1 MKRQKTSLIGMLLI
15 LALVLEACSG
25 IGNTAAVEPAPET
38 VQEAP
43 AEPTPTPTPE
53 PEPEEEEAPEAPED
67 DLTDVLYADE
77 FTPAAWADFGSEEK
91 SGEHG
96 DDLICVRGTIG
107 DYDDDKHTLT
117 LKAADGDWTV
127 NCGQALSYAFNEM
140 MVDLRGEEMR
150 VFGTYAGFSQSS
162 ETPRISFIKGVP
174 ELPCRMESIDGE
186 TRITYLDSVWENLR
200 ADKDYAIGHL
210 TWKGVSD
217 WETGNS
223 VDEVGERKIADI
235 SYTPVEDYPAR
246 IRVYYEELPDDMKD
260 WKKADDILE
269 EVLDSYFGEDE
280 IVSTK
285 SATVA
290 GLEGRRVTAA
300 IEIDGVDYTMNAD
313 TYVLLDTDAYYTI
326 MFAEPYFNGSMMNK
340 YAEEFLESV
349 EYSET
354 EAAFDGGEE
363 DKKEEETKTESAKPE
378 NNDKTGTSN
387 KPDTTEKTDTTGSS
401 SSNNKKKTEF
411 PKYNDILCQYDVTLN
426 YSWTDKTT
434 GEELKD
440 GYSYRGIIEASN
452 LVSYDEETGLAMCL
466 RGDVKGDGDI
476 PLYFSYTDDGRIQY
490 SATYEGT
497 APDGDYLY
505 VKEYGISD

>member
-1 MKRQKTSLIGMLLI
+1 MKRQKAALIGILLTF
-15 LALVLEACSG
+15 ALVLGACSG
-25 IGNTAAVEPAPET
+25 IGNTAAVEPASET

-43 AEPTPTPTPE
+43 AEPTPTPIPE
-53 PEPEEEEAPEAPED
+53 PEPEEEEVPEAPED

-96 DDLICVRGTIG
+96 DDLICIRGTIG

-210 TWKGVSD
+210 TWTGVSD

-223 VDEVGERKIADI
+223 TDMVGERKIADI

-300 IEIDGVDYTMNAD
+300 IEIDGLDYTMNAD

-326 MFAEPYFNGSMMNK
+326 MFAEPYFNGSMMNA

-354 EAAFDGGEE
+354 EAEPEEAEE
-363 DKKEEETKTESAKPE
+363 DKKEDE
-378 NNDKTGTSN
+378 D
-387 KPDTTEKTDTTGSS
+387 
-401 SSNNKKKTEF
+401 KKTE
-411 PKYNDILCQYDVTLN
+411 DT
-426 YSWTDKTT
+426 
-434 GEELKD
+434 
-440 GYSYRGIIEASN
+440 
-452 LVSYDEETGLAMCL
+452 
-466 RGDVKGDGDI
+466 
-476 PLYFSYTDDGRIQY
+476 
-490 SATYEGT
+490 
-497 APDGDYLY
+497 
-505 VKEYGISD
+505 